1 MNPTVEPISLG
12 HLALA
17 FLPVLIV
24 LVIQIRWALPVR
36 STAYGIVRMLL
47 QLLLVGYV
55 LVYLF
60 ESENAW
66 IVCAVIIV
74 MITISSWIALR
85 PIAEQRPRLYLM
97 TAAAIGVGGIPCL
110 FLATEFVL
118 DLTPWYAPQYLIPL
132 AGMVFANAM
141 NTVSIAAERHTNEI
155 ARGQDQK
162 SARRVAFGAAL
173 IPLVNSLFA
182 VGLVS
187 LPGMMTGQ
195 VLAGISPL
203 IAARYQILV
212 MCILFGSSGI
222 AAACYLHWCRPRH
235 LASPR
240 PPGSRWS
247 SLN

>member
-1 MNPTVEPISLG
+1 MSPAVEPISLG
-12 HLALA
+12 HLALV

-24 LVIQIRWALPVR
+24 MVIQFRWALPVR

-60 ESENAW
+60 ESDNAW
-66 IVCAVIIV
+66 IVCAVIFV
-74 MITISSWIALR
+74 MIMISSWIALR

-97 TAAAIGVGGIPCL
+97 TAAAIGVGGIPRL
-110 FLATEFVL
+110 FLATEVVL

-155 ARGQDQK
+155 TRGQDQK

-187 LPGMMTGQ
+187 RPGMMTGQ
-195 VLAGISPL
+195 VLSGVDPV
-203 IAARYQILV
+203 IAVRYQIMV
-212 MCILFGSSGI
+212 MWMTFGSGGL
-222 AAACYLHWCRPRH
+222 AAVLYLTLRVRG
-235 LASPR
+235 A
-240 PPGSRWS
+240 
-247 SLN
+247 N